1 MMDRI
6 LVAEDDA
13 SLRLLYSIWLES
25 NGFDVTAVADGRA
38 AIEALERRPLPDAAL
53 LDIEM
58 PFVDG
63 VSVCRYLHAL
73 DPSVRVVVVTGV
85 EDARADA
92 FAAGASEVLN
102 KPCDPAQIVGSVRP
116 ERVRLRLTA

>member
-1 MMDRI
+1 MDRI

-13 SLRLLYSIWLES
+13 ALQLLYAIWLES
-25 NGFDVTAVADGRA
+25 EGFEVTAVADGRA
-38 AIEALERRPLPDAAL
+38 ALEALERRALPDAAL

-63 VSVCRYLHAL
+63 LSVCRYLHAL
-73 DPSVRVVVVTGV
+73 DPTVRIVVATGV

-92 FAAGASEVLN
+92 LAAGAWDVVR
-102 KPCDPAQIVGSVRP
+102 KPCNPARIVAALRP
-116 ERVRLRLTA
+116 ERGRLRLTA

>member
-1 MMDRI
+1 MDRI
-6 LVAEDDA
+6 LVAEDNA
-13 SLRLLYSIWLES
+13 ALRLLYSIWLES

-38 AIEALERRPLPDAAL
+38 ALEVLERRPLPDAAL

-63 VSVCRYLHAL
+63 ISVCRYLHAL
-73 DPSVRVVVVTGV
+73 DPSVRIVVATGV

-92 FAAGASEVLN
+92 LAAGASEVLR
-102 KPCDPAQIVGSVRP
+102 KPCAPARIVGAVRR
-116 ERVRLRLTA
+116 EATRLRLTA

>member
-73 DPSVRVVVVTGV
+73 DPSVRIVVLTGV
-85 EDARADA
+85 EDARAEA
-92 FAAGASEVLN
+92 FAAGASEVLS

>member
-13 SLRLLYSIWLES
+13 ALRLLYSIWLES

-38 AIEALERRPLPDAAL
+38 ALEALERRPLPDAAL

-63 VSVCRYLHAL
+63 LSVCRYLHAL
-73 DPSVRVVVVTGV
+73 DPSVRIVVVTGV

-92 FAAGASEVLN
+92 FAAGASDVLT

-116 ERVRLRLTA
+116 ERARLRLTA

>member
-92 FAAGASEVLN
+92 FAAGAWDVLS

>member
-1 MMDRI
+1 MDRI

-13 SLRLLYSIWLES
+13 ALQLLYAIWLES
-25 NGFDVTAVADGRA
+25 EGFEVTAVADGRA
-38 AIEALERRPLPDAAL
+38 ALEALERRPLPDVAL

-63 VSVCRYLHAL
+63 LSVCRYLHAL
-73 DPSVRVVVVTGV
+73 DPTVRIVIATGV

-92 FAAGASEVLN
+92 LAAGASDVVR
-102 KPCDPAQIVGSVRP
+102 KPCNPARIVAALRP
-116 ERVRLRLTA
+116 ERGRLRLTA